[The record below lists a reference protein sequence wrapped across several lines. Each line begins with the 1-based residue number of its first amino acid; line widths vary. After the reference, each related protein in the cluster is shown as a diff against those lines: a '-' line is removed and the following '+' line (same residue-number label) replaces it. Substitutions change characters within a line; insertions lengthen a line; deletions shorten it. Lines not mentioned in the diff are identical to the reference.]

1 MRVLNRQ
8 YYNYLFLT
16 AADQLQLIGSGLV
29 YTSCNLLNGMVNVM
43 KNNISSLSD
52 IYNLVVE
59 NYVREYNIS
68 ASAKELWLDALEP
81 ISMEGNVV
89 TLATDTDFK
98 RNTINSIYLEKLEE
112 QFTIVLGNPIKV
124 EIIIKDDIPTTE
136 TKFNDIRN
144 SRELTNK
151 IDNIV
156 HDNKVT
162 YTFDNFIVGPSNNL
176 AYAAA
181 KAVSQKQH
189 EKYNPLFIY
198 GDSGLGKT
206 HLLSAIQN
214 EMTKNY
220 PGINIIY
227 ISAETFTNEFLHSIT
242 ANKTELFDEKYRN
255 ADALLIDDIQ
265 FIAGKEQTE
274 EKFFHIFNE
283 LYKLNKAIVLTSDR
297 PAKEI
302 KSISDRLK
310 TRFSSGLA
318 ADVRAPEYETRLAII
333 QRKADLLNFKIPDDV
348 VDFIATKLKSNIR
361 QIEGVVT
368 KMNALYMVSQIKP
381 TIVVAQNVIKDIVSD
396 HQPIPITVDKII
408 SEAAKIYNVDP
419 DEIRS
424 PKRNSPVSS
433 ARKVAIYVIQE
444 ITGLPYETIGQEFSG
459 RDHST
464 VVYAIKNVKEM
475 MAKDSNFRSVIEDL
489 IKNIKAN
496 Q

>member
-1 MRVLNRQ
+1 
-8 YYNYLFLT
+8 
-16 AADQLQLIGSGLV
+16 
-29 YTSCNLLNGMVNVM
+29 MVNVM

-318 ADVRAPEYETRLAII
+318 ADVRAPEYEMRLAII

>member
-1 MRVLNRQ
+1 
-8 YYNYLFLT
+8 
-16 AADQLQLIGSGLV
+16 
-29 YTSCNLLNGMVNVM
+29 M
-43 KNNISSLSD
+43 KSISSLSD

-59 NYVREYNIS
+59 NYVREYNTS
-68 ASAKELWLDALEP
+68 ASAREIWLDTLEP
-81 ISMEGNVV
+81 VEMNGNVV
-89 TLATDTDFK
+89 ILATDIDFK
-98 RNTINSIYLEKLEE
+98 LNTLNDIYRARLEE
-112 QFTIVLGNPIKV
+112 QFENVIGYPITIQFIVQSDAPTNESRMNSAKNDE
-124 EIIIKDDIPTTE
+124 EIT
-136 TKFNDIRN
+136 
-144 SRELTNK
+144 SQ

-156 HDNKVT
+156 NDNKVT

-176 AYAAA
+176 AFAAA
-181 KAVSQKQH
+181 KAGSQKQH

-214 EMTKNY
+214 EMEKKY

-242 ANKTELFDEKYRN
+242 ANTTELFDEKYRN

-333 QRKADLLNFKIPDDV
+333 QRKAEILNFKIPDDV
-348 VDFIATKLKSNIR
+348 IDFFATKLKSNIR

-368 KMNALYMVSQIKP
+368 KMNALYMVSQI
-381 TIVVAQNVIKDIVSD
+381 
-396 HQPIPITVDKII
+396 
-408 SEAAKIYNVDP
+408 
-419 DEIRS
+419 
-424 PKRNSPVSS
+424 
-433 ARKVAIYVIQE
+433 
-444 ITGLPYETIGQEFSG
+444 
-459 RDHST
+459 
-464 VVYAIKNVKEM
+464 
-475 MAKDSNFRSVIEDL
+475 
-489 IKNIKAN
+489 
-496 Q
+496 

>member
-1 MRVLNRQ
+1 
-8 YYNYLFLT
+8 
-16 AADQLQLIGSGLV
+16 
-29 YTSCNLLNGMVNVM
+29 MVNVM

-459 RDHST
+459 REHST

>member
-1 MRVLNRQ
+1 
-8 YYNYLFLT
+8 
-16 AADQLQLIGSGLV
+16 
-29 YTSCNLLNGMVNVM
+29 MVNVM

-81 ISMEGNVV
+81 ISMEENVV

>member
-1 MRVLNRQ
+1 MSSL
-8 YYNYLFLT
+8 
-16 AADQLQLIGSGLV
+16 
-29 YTSCNLLNGMVNVM
+29 
-43 KNNISSLSD
+43 SSLSD
-52 IYNLVVE
+52 IYNLVIDSCVK
-59 NYVREYNIS
+59 EYNIS
-68 ASAKELWLDALEP
+68 ASARELWLDPLIPVE
-81 ISMEGNVV
+81 MKGNKVI
-89 TLATDTDFK
+89 LATDIEFK
-98 RNTINSIYLEKLEE
+98 RDTLNDLYLNKLEA
-112 QFTIVLGNPIKV
+112 QFTNILGFPTTV
-124 EIIIKDDIPTTE
+124 EIIVRGDNQTTVE
-136 TKFNDIRN
+136 KF
-144 SRELTNK
+144 
-151 IDNIV
+151 DNIKSEDISNQIENIV
-156 HDNKVT
+156 NDNKVT

-176 AYAAA
+176 AFAAA

-206 HLLSAIQN
+206 HLLSAIQL
-214 EMTKNY
+214 EMEKNY

-227 ISAETFTNEFLHSIT
+227 ISAETFTNEFLHSIS
-242 ANKTELFDEKYRN
+242 ANSTDIFDDKYRS

-333 QRKADLLNFKIPDDV
+333 QRKAELLNFKIPEDV

-368 KMNALYMVSQIKP
+368 KMNALYMVSKMKP

-396 HQPIPITVDKII
+396 HQPIHITVDKII
-408 SEAAKIYNVDP
+408 SEVAKIYNVHP
-419 DEIRS
+419 DEMRS
-424 PKRNSPVSS
+424 NKRSANISN
-433 ARKVAIYVIQE
+433 ARKISMYVIQN
-444 ITGLPYETIGQEFSG
+444 ITGLPYENIGQEFNG

-464 VVYAIKNVKEM
+464 VVYAIKNVKACMER
-475 MAKDSNFRSVIEDL
+475 DSNYRSIIEDL

>member
-1 MRVLNRQ
+1 MARRPGTHQ
-8 YYNYLFLT
+8 H
-16 AADQLQLIGSGLV
+16 G
-29 YTSCNLLNGMVNVM
+29 
-43 KNNISSLSD
+43 
-52 IYNLVVE
+52 
-59 NYVREYNIS
+59 
-68 ASAKELWLDALEP
+68 
-81 ISMEGNVV
+81 GNVV

>member
-1 MRVLNRQ
+1 
-8 YYNYLFLT
+8 
-16 AADQLQLIGSGLV
+16 
-29 YTSCNLLNGMVNVM
+29 MVNVM

-333 QRKADLLNFKIPDDV
+333 QRKADLLNF
-348 VDFIATKLKSNIR
+348 
-361 QIEGVVT
+361 EGVVT

>member
-1 MRVLNRQ
+1 MARRPRTHQ
-8 YYNYLFLT
+8 H
-16 AADQLQLIGSGLV
+16 G
-29 YTSCNLLNGMVNVM
+29 
-43 KNNISSLSD
+43 
-52 IYNLVVE
+52 
-59 NYVREYNIS
+59 R
-68 ASAKELWLDALEP
+68 
-81 ISMEGNVV
+81 NVV

>member
-1 MRVLNRQ
+1 
-8 YYNYLFLT
+8 
-16 AADQLQLIGSGLV
+16 
-29 YTSCNLLNGMVNVM
+29 MVNVM

-302 KSISDRLK
+302 KSISARLK

-368 KMNALYMVSQIKP
+368 KMNALYMVSQITP
-381 TIVVAQNVIKDIVSD
+381 PIVVAQNVIKDIVSD

>member
-1 MRVLNRQ
+1 
-8 YYNYLFLT
+8 
-16 AADQLQLIGSGLV
+16 
-29 YTSCNLLNGMVNVM
+29 M

-220 PGINIIY
+220 PGFNIIY

>member
-1 MRVLNRQ
+1 
-8 YYNYLFLT
+8 
-16 AADQLQLIGSGLV
+16 
-29 YTSCNLLNGMVNVM
+29 M

-464 VVYAIKNVKEM
+464 VVYANKNGKEM
-475 MAKDSNFRSVIEDL
+475 MANDSKFRSVIEDL
-489 IKNIKAN
+489 INNIKAN

>member
-1 MRVLNRQ
+1 
-8 YYNYLFLT
+8 
-16 AADQLQLIGSGLV
+16 
-29 YTSCNLLNGMVNVM
+29 M

-333 QRKADLLNFKIPDDV
+333 QRKADLLNFNIPDDV

>member
-1 MRVLNRQ
+1 
-8 YYNYLFLT
+8 
-16 AADQLQLIGSGLV
+16 
-29 YTSCNLLNGMVNVM
+29 M

-227 ISAETFTNEFLHSIT
+227 ISEETFTNEFLHSIT

>member
-1 MRVLNRQ
+1 
-8 YYNYLFLT
+8 
-16 AADQLQLIGSGLV
+16 
-29 YTSCNLLNGMVNVM
+29 M

-464 VVYAIKNVKEM
+464 VVYAIKNVKVM

>member
-1 MRVLNRQ
+1 
-8 YYNYLFLT
+8 
-16 AADQLQLIGSGLV
+16 
-29 YTSCNLLNGMVNVM
+29 MVNVM

-318 ADVRAPEYETRLAII
+318 AGL
-333 QRKADLLNFKIPDDV
+333 
-348 VDFIATKLKSNIR
+348 
-361 QIEGVVT
+361 
-368 KMNALYMVSQIKP
+368 
-381 TIVVAQNVIKDIVSD
+381 TI
-396 HQPIPITVDKII
+396 
-408 SEAAKIYNVDP
+408 
-419 DEIRS
+419 
-424 PKRNSPVSS
+424 
-433 ARKVAIYVIQE
+433 
-444 ITGLPYETIGQEFSG
+444 
-459 RDHST
+459 
-464 VVYAIKNVKEM
+464 
-475 MAKDSNFRSVIEDL
+475 
-489 IKNIKAN
+489 
-496 Q
+496 

>member
-1 MRVLNRQ
+1 
-8 YYNYLFLT
+8 
-16 AADQLQLIGSGLV
+16 
-29 YTSCNLLNGMVNVM
+29 MVNVM

-459 RDHST
+459 LDHST

>member
-1 MRVLNRQ
+1 
-8 YYNYLFLT
+8 
-16 AADQLQLIGSGLV
+16 
-29 YTSCNLLNGMVNVM
+29 M

-227 ISAETFTNEFLHSIT
+227 IPAETFTNEFLHSIT

>member
-1 MRVLNRQ
+1 
-8 YYNYLFLT
+8 
-16 AADQLQLIGSGLV
+16 
-29 YTSCNLLNGMVNVM
+29 MVNVM

-408 SEAAKIYNVDP
+408 SEAVLY
-419 DEIRS
+419 
-424 PKRNSPVSS
+424 
-433 ARKVAIYVIQE
+433 
-444 ITGLPYETIGQEFSG
+444 
-459 RDHST
+459 
-464 VVYAIKNVKEM
+464 
-475 MAKDSNFRSVIEDL
+475 
-489 IKNIKAN
+489 
-496 Q
+496 

>member
-1 MRVLNRQ
+1 M
-8 YYNYLFLT
+8 
-16 AADQLQLIGSGLV
+16 
-29 YTSCNLLNGMVNVM
+29 
-43 KNNISSLSD
+43 
-52 IYNLVVE
+52 VE

>member
-1 MRVLNRQ
+1 
-8 YYNYLFLT
+8 
-16 AADQLQLIGSGLV
+16 
-29 YTSCNLLNGMVNVM
+29 M

-227 ISAETFTNEFLHSIT
+227 ISAETFTTEFLHSIT

>member
-1 MRVLNRQ
+1 MMDSL
-8 YYNYLFLT
+8 
-16 AADQLQLIGSGLV
+16 
-29 YTSCNLLNGMVNVM
+29 
-43 KNNISSLSD
+43 SSLSD
-52 IYNLVVE
+52 IYNLVIDNCVK
-59 NYVREYNIS
+59 EYGIS
-68 ASAKELWLDALEP
+68 ESARELWLDSLNP
-81 ISMEGNVV
+81 IEMKGNKVI
-89 TLATDTDFK
+89 LATDLEFK
-98 RNTINSIYLEKLEE
+98 RDTLNNLYTSKLEE
-112 QFTIVLGNPIKV
+112 QFTHILGFPINI
-124 EIIIKDDIPTTE
+124 EIIVNGDNPTTAS
-136 TKFNDIRN
+136 KFDNIKNDEKI
-144 SRELTNK
+144 SNK
-151 IDNIV
+151 IENMV
-156 HDNKVT
+156 NDNKIT

-176 AYAAA
+176 AFAAA

-214 EMTKNY
+214 EMKKNY

-227 ISAETFTNEFLHSIT
+227 ISAETFTNEFLHSISS
-242 ANKTELFDEKYRN
+242 NSTEHFDEKYRS

-333 QRKADLLNFKIPDDV
+333 QRKAELLNFKIPDDV

-368 KMNALYMVSQIKP
+368 KMNALYMVSNMKP

-396 HQPIPITVDKII
+396 HQPLPITVDKII
-408 SEAAKIYNVDP
+408 NEVAEIYNVHP
-419 DEIRS
+419 DEMRS
-424 PKRNSPVSS
+424 PKRSS
-433 ARKVAIYVIQE
+433 NISAARKVAIYVIQD
-444 ITGLPYETIGQEFSG
+444 ITGMPYENIGKEFGG

-464 VVYAIKNVKEM
+464 VVYAIKNVKETM
-475 MAKDSNFRSVIEDL
+475 ERDSSTRSLIEDL

>member
-1 MRVLNRQ
+1 
-8 YYNYLFLT
+8 
-16 AADQLQLIGSGLV
+16 
-29 YTSCNLLNGMVNVM
+29 M

-475 MAKDSNFRSVIEDL
+475 MAKDSSFRSVIEDL

>member
-1 MRVLNRQ
+1 
-8 YYNYLFLT
+8 
-16 AADQLQLIGSGLV
+16 
-29 YTSCNLLNGMVNVM
+29 M

-112 QFTIVLGNPIKV
+112 QFTIVLGNQIKV

-464 VVYAIKNVKEM
+464 VVYAIKNVK
-475 MAKDSNFRSVIEDL
+475 
-489 IKNIKAN
+489 
-496 Q
+496 

>member
-1 MRVLNRQ
+1 
-8 YYNYLFLT
+8 
-16 AADQLQLIGSGLV
+16 
-29 YTSCNLLNGMVNVM
+29 M

-144 SRELTNK
+144 RRELTNK

>member
-1 MRVLNRQ
+1 
-8 YYNYLFLT
+8 
-16 AADQLQLIGSGLV
+16 
-29 YTSCNLLNGMVNVM
+29 M

-144 SRELTNK
+144 SRELSNK

>member
-1 MRVLNRQ
+1 
-8 YYNYLFLT
+8 
-16 AADQLQLIGSGLV
+16 
-29 YTSCNLLNGMVNVM
+29 MVNTM
-43 KNNISSLSD
+43 DLSSLSD
-52 IYNLVVE
+52 IYNIVVE
-59 NYVREYNIS
+59 NCVKEYGLSNS
-68 ASAKELWLDALEP
+68 ARELWLDPLEP
-81 ISMEGNVV
+81 VEIKNNRV
-89 TLATDTDFK
+89 TLATDKDFK
-98 RNTINSIYLEKLEE
+98 RDTLNDLYLQKLEA
-112 QFTIVLGNPIKV
+112 QFT
-124 EIIIKDDIPTTE
+124 EIIGFPISVDIIVKSDNPTTE
-136 TKFNDIRN
+136 SKFDNIKNNEDLSNRIENMVND
-144 SRELTNK
+144 NK
-151 IDNIV
+151 I
-156 HDNKVT
+156 T

-176 AYAAA
+176 AFAAA

-206 HLLSAIQN
+206 HLLSAVQN
-214 EMTKNY
+214 EMQKNY

-227 ISAETFTNEFLHSIT
+227 ISAETFTNEFLHSISS
-242 ANKTELFDEKYRN
+242 NSTEKFDEKYRN

-333 QRKADLLNFKIPDDV
+333 QRKAEILNFKIPDDV

-368 KMNALYMVSQIKP
+368 KMNALYMVSKIKP
-381 TIVVAQNVIKDIVSD
+381 TIVVAQNVIKDIVTD
-396 HQPIPITVDKII
+396 HQPIPITIDKII
-408 SEAAKIYNVDP
+408 CEVAKIFNVLP
-419 DEIRS
+419 DEMRS
-424 PKRNSPVSS
+424 SKRAANISA
-433 ARKVAIYVIQE
+433 ARKAAIYVIQD
-444 ITGLPYETIGQEFSG
+444 ITGLPYEVIGNEFGG

-464 VVYAIKNVKEM
+464 VVYSIKSEKKEM
-475 MAKDSNFRSVIEDL
+475 ERDSNHRAVIEDL

>member
-1 MRVLNRQ
+1 
-8 YYNYLFLT
+8 
-16 AADQLQLIGSGLV
+16 
-29 YTSCNLLNGMVNVM
+29 M

-98 RNTINSIYLEKLEE
+98 RNTINSIYLEKLEK

>member
-1 MRVLNRQ
+1 
-8 YYNYLFLT
+8 
-16 AADQLQLIGSGLV
+16 
-29 YTSCNLLNGMVNVM
+29 M

-81 ISMEGNVV
+81 ISMDGNTV

-98 RNTINSIYLEKLEE
+98 RNTINSIYLDKLEE

-124 EIIIKDDIPTTE
+124 DIIIKDDIPTNE

-242 ANKTELFDEKYRN
+242 ANKTELFDDKYRN

-381 TIVVAQNVIKDIVSD
+381 SIVVAQNVIKDIVSD

-444 ITGLPYETIGQEFSG
+444 ITGLPYEMIGKEFSG

>member
-1 MRVLNRQ
+1 
-8 YYNYLFLT
+8 
-16 AADQLQLIGSGLV
+16 
-29 YTSCNLLNGMVNVM
+29 M

-396 HQPIPITVDKII
+396 PQPIPITVDKII

>member
-1 MRVLNRQ
+1 
-8 YYNYLFLT
+8 
-16 AADQLQLIGSGLV
+16 
-29 YTSCNLLNGMVNVM
+29 M

-318 ADVRAPEYETRLAII
+318 ADVRAPEAPEYEPRLAII

>member
-1 MRVLNRQ
+1 
-8 YYNYLFLT
+8 
-16 AADQLQLIGSGLV
+16 
-29 YTSCNLLNGMVNVM
+29 MVNVM

-68 ASAKELWLDALEP
+68 ASAKELRLDALEP

>member
-1 MRVLNRQ
+1 
-8 YYNYLFLT
+8 
-16 AADQLQLIGSGLV
+16 
-29 YTSCNLLNGMVNVM
+29 M

-333 QRKADLLNFKIPDDV
+333 QRKADLLNFKIPNDV

>member
-1 MRVLNRQ
+1 
-8 YYNYLFLT
+8 
-16 AADQLQLIGSGLV
+16 
-29 YTSCNLLNGMVNVM
+29 M
-43 KNNISSLSD
+43 KSISSLSD

-59 NYVREYNIS
+59 NYVREYKTS
-68 ASAKELWLDALEP
+68 ASARELWLDSIEP
-81 ISMEGNVV
+81 IEMKGNVV
-89 TLATDTDFK
+89 VLATESEFK
-98 RNTINSIYLEKLEE
+98 RNTLSQIYLDKLEE
-112 QFTIVLGNPIKV
+112 QFSIVLGNPVKI
-124 EIIIKDDIPTTE
+124 ELIIKSDMETTE
-136 TKFNDIRN
+136 TKFNNIKN
-144 SRELTNK
+144 SEELTNR
-151 IDNIV
+151 IDNMV

-176 AYAAA
+176 AFAAA

-214 EMTKNY
+214 EMTKKY

-242 ANKTELFDEKYRN
+242 ANNVEMFDEKYRK

-283 LYKLNKAIVLTSDR
+283 LYKQNKAIVLTSDR

-333 QRKADLLNFKIPDDV
+333 QRKAEILNFKIPEDV

-464 VVYAIKNVKEM
+464 VVYAIKNVKETM
-475 MAKDSNFRSVIEDL
+475 EKDSNFKSVIEDL